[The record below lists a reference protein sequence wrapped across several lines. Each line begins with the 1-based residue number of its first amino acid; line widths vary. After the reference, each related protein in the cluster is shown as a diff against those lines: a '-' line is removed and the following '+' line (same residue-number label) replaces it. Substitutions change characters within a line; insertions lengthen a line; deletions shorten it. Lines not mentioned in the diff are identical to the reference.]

1 MRCVSGR
8 NARGGRDMAVKER
21 RKSVA
26 STKGAS
32 WRGEERR
39 GEERREKGGG
49 GKVRVA
55 RERSEK
61 HGGWKEGA
69 IGEGRWNP
77 EAEGGGFGRARII
90 FAEEKALPL
99 FVVAEGTEVRIRGG
113 WKIRGE
119 QENDG

>member
-39 GEERREKGGG
+39 GERR
-49 GKVRVA
+49 A
-55 RERSEK
+55 
-61 HGGWKEGA
+61 
-69 IGEGRWNP
+69 GEGR
-77 EAEGGGFGRARII
+77 
-90 FAEEKALPL
+90 
-99 FVVAEGTEVRIRGG
+99 
-113 WKIRGE
+113 
-119 QENDG
+119 